1 MVNFPNNSNLNILF
15 YRTCLL
21 LASQKMF
28 LFVSLILI
36 PALCS
41 PLEWLVWCLCPEIS
55 MIKYFKWI
63 LLYSVLTLFFH
74 LQTDNKMQPSI
85 AKRFTFF
92 RYTKYICWKSI
103 FFVIKTL
110 NLPKSEIFGCK
121 VFICETELH
130 NKCFPKIIVT
140 SGIILGCYSFKNCE
154 LGTVTCILNFHLE
167 ANKLHDGKFQQ

>member
-1 MVNFPNNSNLNILF
+1 
-15 YRTCLL
+15 
-21 LASQKMF
+21 
-28 LFVSLILI
+28 
-36 PALCS
+36 
-41 PLEWLVWCLCPEIS
+41 
-55 MIKYFKWI
+55 
-63 LLYSVLTLFFH
+63 
-74 LQTDNKMQPSI
+74 MQPSI

-110 NLPKSEIFGCK
+110 NLPNSEIFGCK

-167 ANKLHDGKFQQ
+167 ANLIKKISMIGNFSRN

>member
-1 MVNFPNNSNLNILF
+1 M
-15 YRTCLL
+15 
-21 LASQKMF
+21 
-28 LFVSLILI
+28 
-36 PALCS
+36 
-41 PLEWLVWCLCPEIS
+41 
-55 MIKYFKWI
+55 
-63 LLYSVLTLFFH
+63 LTLFFH

-110 NLPKSEIFGCK
+110 NLPNSEIFGCK

-140 SGIILGCYSFKNCE
+140 SGIILGCYSFNPLVPKNLFFE
-154 LGTVTCILNFHLE
+154 YHDENLE
-167 ANKLHDGKFQQ
+167 ACRYLY